1 MTSDQSARDAE
12 FEAEMAELRAHFI
25 AGLARR
31 HAALAVAWAS
41 CRNGDGEP
49 AWLALREVAH
59 KLSGAAACYGFDAL
73 GAAAQA
79 LDKRLSSYV
88 PCHDVAVVAPEVDA
102 LAAEF
107 SRALASRV

>member
-12 FEAEMAELRAHFI
+12 FEAEMAQLRAHFVES
-25 AGLARR
+25 LARR
-31 HAALAVAWAS
+31 RAALDAAWAG
-41 CRNGDGEP
+41 CRGDAGEP
-49 AWLALREVAH
+49 AWLALRDVAH

-88 PCHDVAVVAPEVDA
+88 PCRDVAVVAPEVEA
-102 LAAEF
+102 LVAAF
-107 SRALASRV
+107 ARALSPRA